1 MDGVGD
7 RTERAKFWSGF
18 SAAGAGLAVL
28 GAAAVTAGVLGI
40 AENHAAPRFR
50 SQRAEGTNVSGSV
63 L

>member
-1 MDGVGD
+1 MDGVGSE
-7 RTERAKFWSGF
+7 TEKVKFWSRF